1 MHNALRTRGIQELQE
16 RPKTFTGAI
25 LLGYILVR
33 YWNTWYVHGNKII
46 YTCILSDWGEERPK
60 TFSVRICLNYFN
72 LVATQGRLEKH
83 LEGSQAEMNLCIL
96 CKVSQALLGKIPGS

>member
-1 MHNALRTRGIQELQE
+1 MSAKADYVILNHNFEHDHGLNLKASYRLGTRRSQE

-46 YTCILSDWGEERPK
+46 STWQLHRRS
-60 TFSVRICLNYFN
+60 SNNV
-72 LVATQGRLEKH
+72 
-83 LEGSQAEMNLCIL
+83 
-96 CKVSQALLGKIPGS
+96 